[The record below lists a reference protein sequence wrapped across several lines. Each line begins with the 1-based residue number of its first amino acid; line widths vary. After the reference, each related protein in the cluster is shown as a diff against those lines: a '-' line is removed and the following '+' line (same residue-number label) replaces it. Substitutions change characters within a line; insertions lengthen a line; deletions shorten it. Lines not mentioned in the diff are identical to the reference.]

1 MIESAWDEY
10 RGWAKRSRSLQ
21 QSVRA
26 WNLAALSCAVLAAVF
41 AAAAAQVPA
50 EGAAGRALAAL
61 AAVAA
66 AVTPVLGRHLLEVG
80 SEASWI
86 RSRATAEAVKS
97 ECFLFAA
104 GADDY
109 AESDARSKFLDRRVA
124 LTEAA
129 TKAGLAPQD
138 DPVGP
143 AGDKR
148 RPPVPM
154 PVDWYVQN
162 RMRDQAH
169 YYRDRAAA
177 CGRQIGQLRV
187 AGLVCALAGAVLGAV
202 ASALRMPGLTPW
214 IGVATTLGAM
224 VVAYGLMERRQ
235 YLAASYAAMA
245 TALGRLEERRA
256 APGGDRRLVEA
267 AEASMGGEHAA
278 WVERMTKTIAAPP
291 PAPAPPAP
299 ARSDVRSDA

>member
-1 MIESAWDEY
+1 VIETAWDEY

-21 QSVRA
+21 TSVQS
-26 WNLAALSCAVLAAVF
+26 WNLAALACAVLAAVLG
-41 AAAAAQVPA
+41 AAASQVPA
-50 EGAAGRALAAL
+50 ESTPGRVLAGL

-66 AVTPVLGRHLLEVG
+66 AVTPILGRYMLEVG
-80 SEASWI
+80 GEAGWI
-86 RSRATAEAVKS
+86 RARATAETLKS

-104 GADDY
+104 GAGEY
-109 AESDARSKFLDRRVA
+109 GGADAQAKLIEKRNA
-124 LTEAA
+124 LTKPATEAR
-129 TKAGLAPQD
+129 LMPQD

-154 PVDWYVQN
+154 PANWYVQN
-162 RMRDQAH
+162 RLNE
-169 YYRDRAAA
+169 
-177 CGRQIGQLRV
+177 QIGFYSKRGADYELQLRWLRA

-202 ASALRMPGLTPW
+202 ASALQVAGLTPW

-245 TALGRLEERRA
+245 TALRRLKEPLVP
-256 APGGDRRLVEA
+256 PGGDKHLVED
-267 AEASMGGEHAA
+267 AEALMSGEHAA
-278 WVERMTKTIAAPP
+278 WVERMTQTIAAPTTV
-291 PAPAPPAP
+291 PAPAAPAP
-299 ARSDVRSDA
+299 AGPKS